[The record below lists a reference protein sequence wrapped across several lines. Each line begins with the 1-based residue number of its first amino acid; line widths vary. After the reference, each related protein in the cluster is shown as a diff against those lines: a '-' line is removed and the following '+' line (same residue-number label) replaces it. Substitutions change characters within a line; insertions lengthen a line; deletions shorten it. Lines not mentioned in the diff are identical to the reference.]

1 MTVTMIGRRARI
13 AAVCFVALGVGGCA
27 MSEDTVSTLLVAP
40 GNYEFYSCPQLVSA
54 AASLRGRQKQLEDL
68 MARAETDFGGKVMS
82 ATGYRP
88 DYLRVRG
95 ELRSVE
101 TTAREK
107 QCDLT
112 PPQPKPAPPTKPA
125 RTPAR

>member
-1 MTVTMIGRRARI
+1 MTVTTIGRRARI
-13 AAVCFVALGVGGCA
+13 AAACIVALGAGGCA

-40 GNYEFYSCPQLVSA
+40 GNYEFYSCPQLVSTA
-54 AASLRGRQKQLEDL
+54 ATLRGRQKQLEDL
-68 MARAETDFGGKVMS
+68 MARAETDFGGKIMS
-82 ATGYRP
+82 TTGYRP

-101 TTAREK
+101 MTAREK

-112 PPQPKPAPPTKPA
+112 PPQPKRPAQPA
-125 RTPAR
+125 QPKR